1 MSSRLAITVLVCAA
15 FLSPAVASA
24 HPSPYTHFHMP
35 YKELHQAIGR
45 AEAKLRTADIGT
57 KEVGGRQAVLAVWNP
72 AGDRADIRLVYVRDG
87 ISKTKGFTV
96 QVRPWNGLAPRP
108 GVDLYNGVN
117 TRYAVTSPADWYV
130 LALKTNT
137 RTEPGSIY
145 VPYNPAYQTPEI
157 AVAGRRDLT
166 AVILAA
172 EDIIAK
178 RGVKSTVYPDRL
190 VTETLER
197 QSDPTK
203 LDADGRMLLTLLLVE
218 HMDVDEYHAR
228 GAAWTSDKVLV
239 TLALNGPRTYRYA
252 VSHAGAGGLAQFIEP
267 TYRDIQKRY
276 PAAAL
281 PTSFVNAMR
290 NHAHAVVAQYCL
302 QDRAFKTLADAGF
315 RVPTDRNLAGWYFAA
330 AYNAGEHRAIP
341 AYREYRRCISAKRRG
356 TRCVFSHGLPSET
369 KNYVREYSAVYDHL
383 FRKR

>member
-1 MSSRLAITVLVCAA
+1 MSSRLVIAALVCAA

-45 AEAKLRTADIGT
+45 AEVKLRAADIGT

-72 AGDRADIRLVYVRDG
+72 AGDRNDIRLVYVRDG
-87 ISKTKGFTV
+87 ISKTKGFAV
-96 QVRPWNGLAPRP
+96 KVRPWNGLAPRP

-117 TRYAVTSPADWYV
+117 TRYAVTSPDDWFV

-157 AVAGRRDLT
+157 AAAGRSYLT
-166 AVILAA
+166 DVVLAA
-172 EDIIAK
+172 EKLIARNK
-178 RGVKSTVYPDRL
+178 VKSTVHPDRL
-190 VTETLER
+190 V
-197 QSDPTK
+197 SDIFNVSADPTK
-203 LDADGRMLLTLLLVE
+203 LDADGRILMSLLLVE
-218 HMDVDEYHAR
+218 HMDVDEFRAR
-228 GAAWTSDKVLV
+228 GAIWTGDKVLV
-239 TLALNGPRTYRYA
+239 TLAMNGPRTYRFA
-252 VSHAGAGGLAQFIEP
+252 VSSAGAGGLAQFIEP

-281 PTSFVNAMR
+281 PESFVDAMR
-290 NHAHAVVAQYCL
+290 NHVTAVVAQYCL
-302 QDRAFKTLADAGF
+302 MDRAFKTLTDRGF
-315 RVPTDRNLAGWYFAA
+315 ALPRDRNLAGWYFAA

-341 AYREYRRCISAKRRG
+341 AYREYQRCVSSKRRG
-356 TRCVFSHGLPSET
+356 RRCTYSYDLPSET
-369 KNYVREYSAVYDHL
+369 KNYVKEYSAVYRHL
-383 FRKR
+383 FGR

>member
-1 MSSRLAITVLVCAA
+1 MAFRVTVAAALVCAA

-35 YKELHQAIGR
+35 YKEMHTAIGR
-45 AEAKLRTADIGT
+45 AEQKLRAADIGT

-87 ISKTKGFTV
+87 VSKTKGFTV
-96 QVRPWNGLAPRP
+96 KVRPWNGLAPRP

-117 TRYAVTSPADWYV
+117 TRYAVTSPADWFV

-137 RTEPGSIY
+137 RSEPGAIY

-157 AVAGRRDLT
+157 AAAGRRDLT

-172 EDIIAK
+172 ERIIAK
-178 RGVKSTVYPDRL
+178 RGVKSTARPGEL
-190 VTETLER
+190 VTGIFETGA
-197 QSDPTK
+197 DPAK
-203 LDADGRMLLTLLLVE
+203 LDADGRMLLTLLVIEHIDVE
-218 HMDVDEYHAR
+218 EFRAR
-228 GAAWTSDKVLV
+228 GADWTSDKVFV
-239 TLALNGPRTYRYA
+239 TLALNGPRTYRFA

-276 PAAAL
+276 PDAAL
-281 PTSFVNAMR
+281 PESFVDAMR
-290 NHAHAVVAQYCL
+290 NHVHAVIAQYCL
-302 QDRAFKTLADAGF
+302 MDRAFKTLTDRGF
-315 RVPTDRNLAGWYFAA
+315 ALPRDRNLAGWYFAA

-341 AYREYRRCISAKRRG
+341 AYREYQRCVSSKRRG
-356 TRCVFSHGLPSET
+356 RRCAYSYGLPSET
-369 KNYVREYSAVYDHL
+369 KNYVREYSAVYRHL
-383 FRKR
+383 FGR